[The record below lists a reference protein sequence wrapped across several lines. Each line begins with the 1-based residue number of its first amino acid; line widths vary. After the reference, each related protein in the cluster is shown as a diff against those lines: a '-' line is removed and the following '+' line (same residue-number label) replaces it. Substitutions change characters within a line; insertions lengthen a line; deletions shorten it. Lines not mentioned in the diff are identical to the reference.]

1 MHNLGRNLRFAFSPR
16 LSVQEGFYSME
27 PKGHMKRRSFLHK
40 IVGGAVALAQM
51 KSLHATTTEE
61 KLSQESNVK
70 GIEPYVTVDPRVR
83 LFYKDWCTSASR
95 LNPKARTVLFLH
107 TWANNSDIWQ
117 YQMNYLCGR
126 GMRTVAY
133 DRRGHGRSSDP
144 GFNYDFDVLSR
155 DLATVIE
162 QLDLRNLALV
172 GHSMGCGEIVR
183 YLSKYG
189 DARVSRIVFV
199 APSLPF
205 ALKTD
210 DNPDGVPSSELI
222 AVREAITHDF
232 PQYVRTIA
240 RTFFG
245 PKVTDSSVEW
255 GIRMCDLS
263 SLPALIGTNIAGTET
278 DFRAEL
284 RSIEKPILIIHG
296 NSDVMAPLEL
306 TAQRVHR
313 LIPGSQLKVY
323 DEGPHG
329 LMISHMDGLNRDLL
343 DFIGMS

>member
-1 MHNLGRNLRFAFSPR
+1 M
-16 LSVQEGFYSME
+16 
-27 PKGHMKRRSFLHK
+27 
-40 IVGGAVALAQM
+40 
-51 KSLHATTTEE
+51 
-61 KLSQESNVK
+61 K